1 MEPLVST
8 AWLADHLTDPD
19 LRILECTVEL
29 KPSEGDGRYVVES
42 GEAAWAR
49 GHIPNSAYADL
60 AGALSDPDSALNFT
74 MPSSRRFAEGMESLG
89 VGDGTRVVVYDRRF
103 TMWAT
108 RLWWM
113 LRSFGFDDASV
124 LDGGWRAWRA
134 DRLPVSTDPAPP
146 RPRTTFVPSPRPQ
159 LVAAKADVVR
169 AMADGATC
177 VINALS
183 PEQHRGEDA
192 RYGRRGHIPGSENVY
207 AVDMVDPDT
216 HRYLPRDELRSR
228 FQSALD
234 RDRAITYCGGGIAAT
249 SDAFV
254 LTMLGHPDV
263 AVYDGSLS
271 EWVQDPDAPL
281 ET

>member
-8 AWLADHLTDPD
+8 AWLADHLSDPD
-19 LRILECTVEL
+19 LRIVECTVEL

-134 DRLPVSTDPAPP
+134 DRRPVSTDPAPR
-146 RPRTTFVPSPRPQ
+146 RPPARFVPSPRPQ
-159 LVAAKADVVR
+159 LVASKADVER

-216 HRYLPRDELRSR
+216 HRYHPLDELRSR
-228 FQSALD
+228 FQPAFD

-254 LTMLGHPDV
+254 LTLLGHPDV

>member
-1 MEPLVST
+1 MEPLVSSG
-8 AWLADHLTDPD
+8 WLADHLTDPD
-19 LRILECTVEL
+19 LRVLECTVEL
-29 KPSEGDGRYVVES
+29 NSNDSTKGYVVES

-60 AGALSDPDSALNFT
+60 AGALSDPDSGLHFT
-74 MPSSRRFAEGMESLG
+74 MPSAERFAEAMEALG
-89 VGDGTRVVVYDRRF
+89 VGDGTRVVLYDRRF

-113 LRSFGFDDASV
+113 LRYFGFDDASV
-124 LDGGWRAWRA
+124 LDGGWRTWRA
-134 DRLPVSTDPAPP
+134 ENRPVSTEPAPR
-146 RPRTTFVPSPRPQ
+146 RPRARFVPSPRPE
-159 LVAAKADVVR
+159 LVASKADVVR
-169 AMADGATC
+169 AMTDGATC

-192 RYGRRGHIPGSENVY
+192 RYGRRGHIPGAENVY
-207 AVDMVDPDT
+207 AVDMVEPDT
-216 HRYLPRDELRSR
+216 HRYHPLDVLRPR
-228 FQSALD
+228 FKPALD

-254 LTMLGHPDV
+254 LTLLGHPDV